1 MTAVLDRN
9 LSHFADVAAES
20 LGRDLRDAP
29 GTGAAGGL
37 GFAMAAFLGSRMQMG
52 IETVLDT
59 AGFDRLLEG
68 ADLVITGEGRIDSQS
83 MRGKVVTGVARRAR
97 AAGVPVAAVV
107 GDIGDGAEAAF
118 DLGVSGIFSI
128 NRVAVPFSQA
138 KLRSKDDMRATA
150 ANLFRFM
157 ERLGL

>member
-1 MTAVLDRN
+1 MNRKII
-9 LSHFADVAAES
+9 
-20 LGRDLRDAP
+20 GKI
-29 GTGAAGGL
+29 L
-37 GFAMAAFLGSRMQMG
+37 GFLLVMESFLFMPPAFISWMDGERVALTAFFTAA
-52 IETVLDT
+52 
-59 AGFDRLLEG
+59 A
-68 ADLVITGEGRIDSQS
+68 
-83 MRGKVVTGVARRAR
+83 
-97 AAGVPVAAVV
+97 VAAVV

>member
-1 MTAVLDRN
+1 MDFISQMVEKAKRSPKSIVFPESCEDKVLQ
-9 LSHFADVAAES
+9 A
-20 LGRDLRDAP
+20 
-29 GTGAAGGL
+29 
-37 GFAMAAFLGSRMQMG
+37 
-52 IETVLDT
+52 
-59 AGFDRLLEG
+59 
-68 ADLVITGEGRIDSQS
+68 
-83 MRGKVVTGVARRAR
+83 ARRVLELGIAHPVLVGAPARVEEAAR

-107 GDIGDGAEAAF
+107 GDIGDCAEAAL